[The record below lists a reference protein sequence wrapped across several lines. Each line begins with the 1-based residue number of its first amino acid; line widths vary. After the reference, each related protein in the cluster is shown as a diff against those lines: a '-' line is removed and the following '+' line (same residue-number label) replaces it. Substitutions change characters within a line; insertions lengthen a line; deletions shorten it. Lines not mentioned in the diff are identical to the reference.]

1 MKRLYLAR
9 CAGCGRVEAVEIR
22 ELGQDPTASMIRRHK
37 KMCTECDVPGAGV
50 TVVFIDVEMELKVWV
65 PAGNPRVAK
74 RKARR

>member
-22 ELGQDPTASMIRRHK
+22 EPDQAPTEQMIRRHK
-37 KMCTECDVPGAGV
+37 KMCVECDVPGAGV

-65 PAGNPRVAK
+65 PAGNPRGAK
-74 RKARR
+74 RKGDR